1 MSKPLLVAID
11 ACVREGESRTRRIA
25 EPILEALSQR
35 YHVVKIDLPS
45 RADLSP
51 LHPDSFAQRMAGQI
65 PDDYKEMASFIAQVK
80 RIVIV
85 APFWDMSFPAVLK
98 CFIEQVSLF
107 GITFEDNGTTC
118 VGLCKRPKV
127 LYITTRG
134 MDIKTGGK
142 LEQATPYLKALSALW
157 NLGAL
162 ITIAAQNMDYSSP
175 EEIEAKIS
183 ACIAEGMEL
192 AKKW

>member
-1 MSKPLLVAID
+1 MRKPLLVAID

-25 EPILEALSQR
+25 EPILAALGER
-35 YHVVKIDLPS
+35 YSVARIDLPS
-45 RADLSP
+45 RDDIHPLTPGLYADR
-51 LHPDSFAQRMAGQI
+51 AAGVVPKDFEGI
-65 PDDYKEMASFIAQVK
+65 ASMIAK
-80 RIVIV
+80 ARRIVIV
-85 APFWDMSFPAVLK
+85 APFWDMSFPAALK

-118 VGLCKRPKV
+118 IGLCKRPKV

-134 MDIKTGGK
+134 MDIKTGSA
-142 LEQATPYLKALSALW
+142 LEQATPYFKALAKLW
-157 NLGAL
+157 NLGSL
-162 ITIAAQNMDYSSP
+162 TTISARNMDYSTS

-183 ACIAEGMEL
+183 ACIAEGLEL